1 MGYSLCIFRR
11 ERNSP
16 LKEIKEKFL
25 MCSYQL
31 DKPDNLIDWWQE
43 SVTKFAARRLF
54 GTKNKNG
61 VYEWVTYKEVGTRI
75 DNLRAGL
82 AWLGVGKGDAVGI
95 IANNRVE
102 WVVAAFATWGRVA
115 RFVPMYEAELVQ
127 IWKYIITD
135 SQVKVLFVS
144 KPEIYEKIKDFPK
157 DIPTLKHIFVID
169 AEGEHSMA
177 VVEKMGTAQ
186 PVAPQSPQ
194 PDDIAELI
202 YTSGTTGNPKGVLLS
217 HGNFTSNSMSGLKSY
232 PELEKNEALTL
243 AILPWAHS
251 FGQTGELYALIRLG
265 GAMGLAES
273 ASTIANDI
281 AQVKPTFLIAVPRVF
296 NRIYDGL
303 WAKMN
308 KEGGLAKTLFIMGV
322 EAAKKRRELAAKG
335 QSDFMTNLKFKLLD
349 KIVFAKIRERLG
361 GRVMGAMSGSAA
373 MNPEIAQ
380 FFFDIGI
387 PVYDCYGL
395 TETSPAATMNAS
407 YCYRLGS
414 VGKAIE
420 KVKIVIDSSVVEEGA
435 TDGEIIVYGPNV
447 MKGYHNRPEDTCAAM
462 TPDGGFRTG
471 DRGRL
476 DKDGFLF
483 ITGRIKEQYKLENGK
498 FCFPVSLEE
507 EICLVPF
514 VQQAVIYGLNRPFNI
529 CIIVPDFD
537 VLLNYAKEKGLPT
550 DIKTLVVR
558 QDVINMVGETIANN
572 LKGKFGSYE
581 IPKKFLL
588 LPEPFSVDNGMLTQT
603 MKLKRNVVM
612 DKLKDQIEA
621 LYK

>member
-1 MGYSLCIFRR
+1 MQ
-11 ERNSP
+11 
-16 LKEIKEKFL
+16 KFT
-25 MCSYQL
+25 L
-31 DKPDNLIDWWQE
+31 DKPDNLIDWWEE
-43 SVTKFAARRLF
+43 SYKKFADRKLF

-75 DNLRAGL
+75 NNLRAGL
-82 AWLGVGKGDAVGI
+82 AQLGIDKDDVVGV

-102 WVVAAFATWGRVA
+102 WPICAFATWGRLG

-135 SQVKVLFVS
+135 SGIKVLFVS

-157 DIPTLKHIFVID
+157 DIPTLQHIFIIE

-177 VVEKMGTAQ
+177 ALEKKGATK

-217 HGNFTSNSMSGLKSY
+217 HGNFTSNTHAGLKMY
-232 PELEKNEALTL
+232 PELTKNDGKDGLTL

-251 FGQTGELYALIRLG
+251 YGQTGELYAIIRIG
-265 GAMGLAES
+265 AAMGLAES
-273 ASTIANDI
+273 PSTIVSDI
-281 AQVKPTFLIAVPRVF
+281 VAVKPSWLVAVPRIF

-303 WAKMN
+303 WTKMN
-308 KEGGLAKTLFIMGV
+308 KEGGLPKTLFVMGV
-322 EAAKKRRELAAKG
+322 EAAKKKRELAKQG
-335 QSDFMTNLKFKLLD
+335 QSDFITNLKYKIAD
-349 KIVFAKIRERLG
+349 KIVFKKIRERLG
-361 GRVMGAMSGSAA
+361 GRLLGSMSGSAA

-387 PVYDCYGL
+387 PIYDCYGL

-407 YCYRLGS
+407 YDYRLGS
-414 VGKAIE
+414 VGKAID
-420 KVKIVIDSSVVEEGA
+420 KVRIVIDSSVVEEGA
-435 TDGEIIVYGPNV
+435 TDGEVIIYGPNV
-447 MKGYHNRPEDTCAAM
+447 MKGYHNRPEDTQATM
-462 TPDGGFRTG
+462 TEDGGFRTG

-476 DKDGFLF
+476 DKDGFLY

-498 FCFPVSLEE
+498 FVFPVALEE
-507 EICLVPF
+507 EICLVHF
-514 VQQAVIYGLNRPFNI
+514 VQQALVYGLNRPYNI
-529 CIIVPDFD
+529 CIVVPDAD
-537 VLLNYAKEKGLPT
+537 VLTDYAKEKGLPQ
-550 DIKTLVVR
+550 DVKTLVAR
-558 QDVINMVGETIANN
+558 QDIIDMFTANITN
-572 LKGKFGSYE
+572 HLKGKFGGYE

-588 LPEPFSVDNGMLTQT
+588 LAEPFSVDDGTLTQT
-603 MKLKRNVVM
+603 LKLKRNVVL
-612 DKLKDQIEA
+612 KRLKDKIDD